1 VVNISRAGAAPDKR
15 SGAPEAV
22 ALVRLPAAESDPWM
36 DCAARAG
43 DLLRTSMDSCF
54 VPLRRKSPARLVGG
68 RACVASVEM

>member
-1 VVNISRAGAAPDKR
+1 MVNISRAGAAPDKR

-22 ALVRLPAAESDPWM
+22 ALVRLPAAES
-36 DCAARAG
+36 G

-54 VPLRRKSPARLVGG
+54 VPLRRKSPARLVGV